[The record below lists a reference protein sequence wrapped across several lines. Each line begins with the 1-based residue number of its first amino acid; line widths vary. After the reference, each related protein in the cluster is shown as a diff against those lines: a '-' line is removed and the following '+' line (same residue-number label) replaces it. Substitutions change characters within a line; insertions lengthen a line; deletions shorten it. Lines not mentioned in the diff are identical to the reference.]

1 MSSWSPKQEH
11 GNILQGKSPFPGG
24 WVESHGF
31 ASFKPQS
38 RYVPKYITGEAD
50 LPTHPLKKNQLK
62 FYIFLSKVPPM
73 IVFFCSFLICI
84 LLCTHI

>member
-38 RYVPKYITGEAD
+38 RYVPRYITEEAD
-50 LPTHPLKKNQLK
+50 LPTHPLKKTS
-62 FYIFLSKVPPM
+62 LS
-73 IVFFCSFLICI
+73 FTSFSVKYLQ
-84 LLCTHI
+84 